1 MVKFMHLAKLS
12 CLFSVSKIC
21 NAALFPP
28 AYQGAAGLETE
39 GEFQFPQGL
48 ENALDADAKVISG
61 DSGETDY
68 EYNESGPNPDV
79 ADLAVNG
86 GNLAVESM
94 DEANAL
100 LDSLMGVRHGESTDV
115 TEISDLTSLYSVLL
129 DQFNAISVSVA
140 DLCQKI
146 LNLTDYVQNG
156 SSNNDSNNNSN
167 NNGDSNSNSNN
178 SDNNDDS
185 NSNSNNSGNSDS
197 NSNDSSSSDPN
208 LVTCPTAS
216 EKSSLTGPFSLFDG
230 STEQIKLC
238 IPGYGRSC
246 IFRLRLVSKD
256 NITQTISD
264 FANSYTLGVVE
275 AKICEDSSTRSS
287 WKINNS
293 GKIVGK
299 NCKWFVQA
307 DGAVVCHKTS
317 ATSFSYSTS
326 TGQLEVTQGDYSGK
340 CVGINAETSDNLGA
354 MKAYDCATVESTYGL
369 PVVGW

>member
-1 MVKFMHLAKLS
+1 MHLAKLS

-230 STEQIKLC
+230 STERIKLC

-317 ATSFSYSTS
+317 ATGSARCLSFIF
-326 TGQLEVTQGDYSGK
+326 LLILNSGSQE
-340 CVGINAETSDNLGA
+340 CFFF
-354 MKAYDCATVESTYGL
+354 
-369 PVVGW
+369 